1 MVLRVG
7 IIGAGEVAQVIHL
20 PTLTLLSHLYQVV
33 SICDISLPVAQHC
46 ASKFHIPTATSDPQQ
61 IINDAAVD
69 VVFIL
74 TSDEFHAE
82 YTMAALA
89 AGKNVMVEKPLT
101 LSLPAAQRIIDA
113 EKQSTGKVFV
123 GYMRRYAPSFTGA
136 FMREV
141 ASIPK
146 ILYVR
151 VKDMS
156 GPNAFFVNQSG
167 TFQVRPDPKDI
178 AASAGQERDRLLA
191 ELYREAFP
199 GAPDGVVTNEM
210 KKYCRF
216 LGSLGSHDLSLMR
229 EALGGVVSSVEGVS
243 VNDPFYSAIFTFPS
257 TTGAAAGGGE
267 KFSVTYES
275 GIDTIPD
282 FDAHLAI
289 YGSNKR
295 VSIQY
300 DSPYV
305 KGLPIKVRVEE
316 VNEYGE
322 KQVKEILSSYEDA
335 YTAELT
341 EMFECFVNG
350 REIKTSAEDAMNDLR
365 LYDAM
370 YRKAG
375 FIN

>member
-1 MVLRVG
+1 MVLKVG
-7 IIGAGEVAQVIHL
+7 VIGAGEVAQVIHL
-20 PTLTLLSHLYQVV
+20 PTLTLLSHLFQIV

-46 ASKFHIPTATSDPQQ
+46 ATKFHIPTATSDPQQ

-69 VVFIL
+69 VVFVL

-82 YTMAALA
+82 YTIAALQ

-113 EKQSTGKVFV
+113 EKKSTGKVFV

-141 ASIPK
+141 ASIPN

-151 VKDMS
+151 VRDMS

-167 TFQVRPDPKDI
+167 TFQIRPDPKDI
-178 AASAGQERDRLLA
+178 SGGAVRVRDKLLD

-199 GAPDGVVTNEM
+199 GAAVVTEKM

-229 EALGGVVSSVEGVS
+229 EALGSVSPQSIEGVS
-243 VNDPFYSAIFTFPS
+243 VNDPFYSAIFTFPPS
-257 TTGAAAGGGE
+257 SSSAPGK

-335 YTAELT
+335 YTAELV
-341 EMFECFVNG
+341 EMYECFVNG
-350 REIKTSAEDAMNDLR
+350 RKIKTSAEDAVNDLR

>member
-1 MVLRVG
+1 MVLKVG

-20 PTLTLLSHLYQVV
+20 PTLTLLSHLYQIV
-33 SICDISLPVAQHC
+33 SIYDISLPLSQHC
-46 ASKFHIPTATSDPQQ
+46 AAKFNIPKVESDPQN
-61 IINDAAVD
+61 ILYDSRVD
-69 VVFIL
+69 VVFVL
-74 TSDEFHAE
+74 TSDEFHHT
-82 YTMAALA
+82 YTIAALQ

-101 LSLPAAQRIIDA
+101 LSLPMAQKIIEA
-113 EKQSTGKVFV
+113 EKESKGRVFV

-136 FMREV
+136 FKREV

-146 ILYVR
+146 ILYARVR
-151 VKDMS
+151 DMS
-156 GPNAFFVNQSG
+156 GPNAFFVDQSG
-167 TFQVRPDPKDI
+167 TFPIKADPKDI
-178 AASAGQERDRLLA
+178 PASSIRASETVLQI
-191 ELYREAFP
+191 LYRGAFP
-199 GAPDGVVTNEM
+199 GASEVTDEM

-229 EALGGVVSSVEGVS
+229 EALGGGVVNSVEGVS

-257 TTGAAAGGGE
+257 PSSSADSRE

-275 GIDTIPD
+275 GIDSIPD

-322 KQVKEILSSYEDA
+322 KQVREILSSYEDA
-335 YTAELT
+335 YTAELM
-341 EMFECFVNG
+341 EMYECFVNG
-350 REIKTSAEDAMNDLR
+350 KKIKTSVEDAVEDLR

-375 FIN
+375 FIH

>member
-20 PTLTLLSHLYQVV
+20 PTLTLLSHLYQII

-46 ASKFHIPTATSDPQQ
+46 ASKFHIPTATSDPSAV
-61 IINDAAVD
+61 ITGPAVD
-69 VVFIL
+69 VVFVL

-82 YTMAALA
+82 YTIAALA

-113 EKQSTGKVFV
+113 ERTSRGRVFV

-136 FMREV
+136 FLREV

-146 ILYVR
+146 ILYARVR
-151 VKDMS
+151 DMS

-178 AASAGQERDRLLA
+178 STSATQERDRLL
-191 ELYREAFP
+191 EGLYREAFP
-199 GAPDGVVTNEM
+199 GAPNGVVTDEM

-229 EALGGVVSSVEGVS
+229 EALGGVVDSIEGVS

-257 TTGAAAGGGE
+257 SSTTDSRDN
-267 KFSVTYES
+267 FSVTYES
-275 GIDTIPD
+275 GIDSIPD

-322 KQVKEILSSYEDA
+322 KQVREILSSYEDA

-341 EMFECFVNG
+341 EMYECFVNG
-350 REIKTSAEDAMNDLR
+350 RDIKTSAEDAVEDLR

>member
-1 MVLRVG
+1 M
-7 IIGAGEVAQVIHL
+7 
-20 PTLTLLSHLYQVV
+20 
-33 SICDISLPVAQHC
+33 
-46 ASKFHIPTATSDPQQ
+46 
-61 IINDAAVD
+61 
-69 VVFIL
+69 
-74 TSDEFHAE
+74 
-82 YTMAALA
+82 
-89 AGKNVMVEKPLT
+89 
-101 LSLPAAQRIIDA
+101 
-113 EKQSTGKVFV
+113 

-136 FMREV
+136 FLREV

-146 ILYVR
+146 VLYARVR
-151 VKDMS
+151 DMS
-156 GPNAFFVNQSG
+156 GPNAFFVDQSG

-178 AASAGQERDRLLA
+178 SVSARQERDRLLE

-199 GAPDGVVTNEM
+199 GAPNGVVTDEM

-229 EALGGVVSSVEGVS
+229 EALAGVVNSVEGVS
-243 VNDPFYSAIFTFPS
+243 VNDPFYSAIFTFLSSPSSAFS
-257 TTGAAAGGGE
+257 TTGE
-267 KFSVTYES
+267 TFSVTYES
-275 GIDTIPD
+275 GIDAIPD

-341 EMFECFVNG
+341 EMYECFVNG
-350 REIKTSAEDAMNDLR
+350 WEIKTSVEDAVEDLK

-375 FIN
+375 FIH

>member
-1 MVLRVG
+1 
-7 IIGAGEVAQVIHL
+7 
-20 PTLTLLSHLYQVV
+20 
-33 SICDISLPVAQHC
+33 
-46 ASKFHIPTATSDPQQ
+46 
-61 IINDAAVD
+61 
-69 VVFIL
+69 
-74 TSDEFHAE
+74 
-82 YTMAALA
+82 
-89 AGKNVMVEKPLT
+89 MVEKPLT
-101 LSLPAAQRIIDA
+101 LSLPAAQRIVDA
-113 EKQSTGKVFV
+113 ESKSKGKVFV

-146 ILYVR
+146 ILYARVR
-151 VKDMS
+151 DMS

-167 TFQVRPDPKDI
+167 TFQVKPDAKHIPD
-178 AASAGQERDRLLA
+178 SAVQERNTLLE

-199 GAPDGVVTNEM
+199 GAPLVTDEM

-229 EALGGVVSSVEGVS
+229 EALGGVSPQSIAGVS

-257 TTGAAAGGGE
+257 SSAAGE
-267 KFSVTYES
+267 NFSVTYES

-341 EMFECFVNG
+341 EMYECFLNG
-350 REIKTSAEDAMNDLR
+350 RPIKTSTEDAMNDLR

-370 YRKAG
+370 YKKAG

>member
-1 MVLRVG
+1 MVLKVG
-7 IIGAGEVAQVIHL
+7 TIGAGEVAQVIHL
-20 PTLTLLSHLYQVV
+20 PTLTLLSHLYQII

-46 ASKFHIPTATSDPQQ
+46 ASKFHIPTATADPLAV
-61 IINDAAVD
+61 ITDPAVD

-82 YTMAALA
+82 YTIAALQ

-101 LSLPAAQRIIDA
+101 LSLPAAQRILDA
-113 EKQSTGKVFV
+113 ERTSRGRVFV

-141 ASIPK
+141 TSIPK
-146 ILYVR
+146 ILYARVR
-151 VKDMS
+151 DMS

-178 AASAGQERDRLLA
+178 PASAAQERDRLL
-191 ELYREAFP
+191 EGLYREAFP
-199 GAPDGVVTNEM
+199 GNDNVTNGM

-229 EALGGVVSSVEGVS
+229 EALGGVVSSIEGVS

-257 TTGAAAGGGE
+257 PSSSATGE
-267 KFSVTYES
+267 RFSVTYES

-322 KQVKEILSSYEDA
+322 KQVREILSSYEDA

-341 EMFECFVNG
+341 EMYECFVNG
-350 REIKTSAEDAMNDLR
+350 RKIKTSVEDAVEDLR

>member
-1 MVLRVG
+1 MVLNVG

-20 PTLTLLSHLYQVV
+20 PTLTLLSHLYQII

-46 ASKFHIPTATSDPQQ
+46 ASKFHIPTATSDPHQ
-61 IINDAAVD
+61 IITDPAVD
-69 VVFIL
+69 VVFVL

-82 YTMAALA
+82 YTIAALA

-101 LSLPAAQRIIDA
+101 LSLPAAQRIINA
-113 EKQSTGKVFV
+113 ERESKGRVFV
-123 GYMRRYAPSFTGA
+123 GYMRRYAPSFRGA
-136 FMREV
+136 FLREV

-146 ILYVR
+146 ILYARVR
-151 VKDMS
+151 DMS

-167 TFQVRPDPKDI
+167 TFQVRPDPRDI
-178 AASAGQERDRLLA
+178 PASAGQERDRLLA

-199 GAPDGVVTNEM
+199 GTDNVTDEM

-229 EALGGVVSSVEGVS
+229 EALGGVVNSIEGVS

-257 TTGAAAGGGE
+257 TSAAGGE
-267 KFSVTYES
+267 FSVTYES

-282 FDAHLAI
+282 FDAHLSI

-322 KQVKEILSSYEDA
+322 KQVREILSSYEDA

-341 EMFECFVNG
+341 EMYECFVNG
-350 REIKTSAEDAMNDLR
+350 REIKTSAEDAVEDLR

-375 FIN
+375 FITR